1 MRLSLLLFTFVALP
15 VFAQFSE
22 ITPDQALSLVRNDRE
37 AESFYA
43 TNSNKRLVEEAL
55 KDVSGSEIISA
66 FRKGVEIGIKDRV
79 EYKLCSYDINSELTR
94 QLKLVNPRFDNLK
107 GAIHYLRS
115 QNLIDDVV
123 AGLLLKAEVTRSTR
137 VSPRDLKELPSPT
150 SRQILSQM
158 IRKLDN
164 YEAEVRSTRQCF
176 DESFPD
182 LFNKIKKLD
191 SHFDSRNFE
200 SLLLVAKQRGTIN
213 EAMYVKLEQ
222 GRLNEIEKGG
232 LRLKDYMS
240 KRASLRRQYPLRDV
254 NEKSSFVTQKV
265 DKSKISRRQKLLENY
280 TDVQIMLMGN
290 VIKKL
295 RARLEADKIEILV
308 YSRDQVDETITL
320 EPMERFRFALK
331 LLRKELQA
339 LSLNTYFDGRS
350 PDYFD
355 VMVAS
360 YEIGLIP
367 ASEVDSL
374 AGLQDVWNP
383 EKTLWDKALT
393 WGRMFSSVAT
403 IAIPAPYGFIPA
415 LVIVVIEATT
425 AKDAK
430 TDDVG
435 VLF

>member
-1 MRLSLLLFTFVALP
+1 
-15 VFAQFSE
+15 
-22 ITPDQALSLVRNDRE
+22 
-37 AESFYA
+37 
-43 TNSNKRLVEEAL
+43 
-55 KDVSGSEIISA
+55 
-66 FRKGVEIGIKDRV
+66 
-79 EYKLCSYDINSELTR
+79 
-94 QLKLVNPRFDNLK
+94 
-107 GAIHYLRS
+107 
-115 QNLIDDVV
+115 
-123 AGLLLKAEVTRSTR
+123 
-137 VSPRDLKELPSPT
+137 
-150 SRQILSQM
+150 
-158 IRKLDN
+158 
-164 YEAEVRSTRQCF
+164 
-176 DESFPD
+176 
-182 LFNKIKKLD
+182 
-191 SHFDSRNFE
+191 
-200 SLLLVAKQRGTIN
+200 
-213 EAMYVKLEQ
+213 
-222 GRLNEIEKGG
+222 
-232 LRLKDYMS
+232 
-240 KRASLRRQYPLRDV
+240 
-254 NEKSSFVTQKV
+254 
-265 DKSKISRRQKLLENY
+265 
-280 TDVQIMLMGN
+280 MLMGN

-308 YSRDQVDETITL
+308 YSREQVDETITL